1 MQLQEF
7 SNRTPEIWGQ
17 APLEEWSDRL
27 QSVCGR
33 FTPLGWEQRDFVN
46 GGVSLS
52 NAAGME
58 VVQVATDVDAVRR
71 TERDIR
77 QDYGEHFFLL
87 VQLEGSC
94 GVEQRGR
101 QNMISPGDCILVDSS
116 LPSNFYF
123 EGRFSNHLVGA
134 FAPAIAARRKAE
146 RL

>member
-17 APLEEWSDRL
+17 AHLEEWSDRL

-33 FTPLGWEQRDFVN
+33 FTPLGWEQRDLVN

-77 QDYGEHFFLL
+77 LDYGEHFFLL

-101 QNMISPGDCILVDSS
+101 QNMISAGDCILVDSS
-116 LPSNFYF
+116 LPSNF
-123 EGRFSNHLVGA
+123 
-134 FAPAIAARRKAE
+134 
-146 RL
+146 